1 MYQDKPPI
9 EDVMIHYGVSVMDG
23 APGRGS
29 GRYPWGSGENPKQR
43 TDTFLSRYN
52 EYAGQGLTEKEI
64 AEKMGTTTTKL
75 RVQLSYAKSQK
86 RMQMVDQAKSL
97 RKEGKSLNEIAEI
110 MGFDNDS
117 SVRSLLNENAET
129 RMRQSTATAD
139 KLREL
144 VKEKG
149 FLDVGPGAERELGV
163 SRTKFDQALY
173 ILEMEGYDTFNRRI
187 PQATNPAQKT
197 TLKVLTPPGTQYSEI
212 YDASKIHSVGDYAI
226 SYDDGETF
234 HKPFEFPSS
243 LDSKRLMINYAEDGG
258 IQKDGVIELRR
269 GVKDLDLGDSHY
281 AQVRILVDGDHYLKG
296 MAVYADDLPDG
307 VDVRF
312 NTNKNKDVPMMD
324 VLKKVKR
331 DRDGNVD
338 QDNPFGSLIKEKG
351 GQSFYDDPN
360 GKYTGAEGQ
369 KQSLSLINKRADE
382 GDWGSW
388 GDTAPSQF
396 LAKQP
401 IALINRQLGIS
412 IEDKQAEFDEIKSLT
427 NPTVKRKLLADFADG
442 CDKNAVTLQAAAL
455 PRQKYQVILPLK
467 SVSENEIYAP
477 NYNDGET
484 VALIRYPHGGL
495 FEIPVLKVNNKN
507 AEGKRVIGTNPK
519 DAVGINS
526 KVAERLSGADFDG
539 DTVMVIPFGKNYKI
553 ASRPPLEGLKDFDP
567 KVEYKIPAGDTK
579 TKRMTDANTQKQMG
593 VVSNL
598 IMDMT
603 LAGAKPEEL
612 ARAVRHSMVVID
624 AKKHDLDYKRSES
637 DNGIAELKRKYQG
650 QYDENGQYHEGSAT
664 LITKAK
670 SEVSVPKRQG
680 SGYINVPGVK
690 VLVVE
695 NGKKKSVDG
704 YDPTK
709 PLGAKLYKTADD
721 LYYET
726 SRVDKKTGEV
736 IAKQKMRTQ
745 QSTKMAETD
754 DAYTLVSYRR
764 TKAELAYAEYANKLK
779 SLANE
784 ARKEMKA
791 TGTLKYSPEAKKAYE
806 PEVTRL
812 QSALALANSNKP
824 RERQAQVLANARIKE
839 KIEAD
844 PDLAND
850 KKMLKKVSQQ
860 AIVAA
865 RQQVGA
871 KRHPITISDKEWE
884 AIQAGAISD
893 NVLSQILESADID
906 NLRQRAT
913 PRASNELSNS
923 KITLIKARAASG
935 YTNAQ
940 IAESLGI
947 SASTVSKYL
956 NA

>member
-29 GRYPWGSGENPKQR
+29 GRYPWGSGDNPKQR

-52 EYAGQGLTEKEI
+52 EYASKGLTEKEI

-129 RMRQSTATAD
+129 RMRQSTATAN

-144 VKEKG
+144 VEEKG
-149 FLDVGPGAERELGV
+149 FLEVGLGVEQELGV
-163 SRTKFDQALY
+163 SRTKLDQALY
-173 ILEMEGYDTFNRRI
+173 TLELEGYNIYNRRI

-197 TLKVLTPPGTQYSEI
+197 TLKVLTPPGTKYSEI

-258 IQKDGVIELRR
+258 IKKDGVIEIRR
-269 GVKDLDLGDSHY
+269 GVKDLDMGSLHY
-281 AQVRILVDGDHYLKG
+281 GQARILVDGTHYLKG
-296 MAVYADDLPDG
+296 MAVYADDLPEG

-312 NTNKNKDVPMMD
+312 NTNKTKDVPMMD

-331 DRDGNVD
+331 DKDGNVD
-338 QDNPFGSLIKEKG
+338 RDNPFGSLIKEKG
-351 GQSFYDDPN
+351 GQSYYIGDD
-360 GKYTGAEGQ
+360 GKEH
-369 KQSLSLINKRADE
+369 LSKINWRAVE
-382 GDWGSW
+382 GDWGEW
-388 GDTAPSQF
+388 ADKLPSQF

-401 IALINRQLGIS
+401 IALINRQLKIA
-412 IEDKQAEFDEIKSLT
+412 IEDKQAEFDEIRSLT
-427 NPTVKRKLLADFADG
+427 NPTVKRKLLEDFADG

-455 PRQKYQVILPLK
+455 PRQKYQVILPLN
-467 SVSENEIYAP
+467 SISENEIYAP
-477 NYNDGET
+477 NFNDGET
-484 VALIRYPHGGL
+484 VALVRYPHGGL
-495 FEIPVLKVNNKN
+495 FEIPILKVNTKN
-507 AEGKRVIGTNPK
+507 TEGKRVIGTNPK

-539 DTVMVIPFGKNYKI
+539 DTVMVIPFGKGYKI
-553 ASRPPLEGLKDFDP
+553 ASQPELEGLKGFDP

-603 LAGAKPEEL
+603 LAGASTEEL

-650 QYDENGQYHEGSAT
+650 HFDENGQYHEGSAT
-664 LITKAK
+664 LITRAK
-670 SEVSVPKRQG
+670 SEISVPKRQG
-680 SGYINVPGVK
+680 SGVIDP
-690 VLVVE
+690 E
-695 NGKKKSVDG
+695 TGKK
-704 YDPTK
+704 T
-709 PLGAKLYKTADD
+709 YKTADD

-726 SRVDKKTGEV
+726 SRVNKKTGEV
-736 IAKQKMRTQ
+736 ITKQKMRTQ

-893 NVLSQILESADID
+893 NVLSQILDSADID

-913 PRASNELSNS
+913 PRANNELSNG
-923 KITLIKARAASG
+923 KIALIKARAASG

-956 NA
+956 NT

>member
-43 TDTFLSRYN
+43 TDTFLSRYK

-129 RMRQSTATAD
+129 RMRQSTATAN

-144 VKEKG
+144 VEEKG

-197 TLKVLTPPGTQYSEI
+197 TLKVLTPPGTKYSEI

-258 IQKDGVIELRR
+258 IQKDGVIEIRR
-269 GVKDLDLGDSHY
+269 GVKDLDMGSLHY
-281 AQVRILVDGDHYLKG
+281 GQARILVDGTHYLKG

-312 NTNKNKDVPMMD
+312 NTNKTKDVPMMD

-331 DRDGNVD
+331 DKDGNVD
-338 QDNPFGSLIKEKG
+338 RDNPFGSLIKEKG
-351 GQSFYDDPN
+351 GQSYYIGDD
-360 GKYTGAEGQ
+360 GKEH
-369 KQSLSLINKRADE
+369 LSKINWRAVE
-382 GDWGSW
+382 GDWGEW
-388 GDTAPSQF
+388 ADKLPSQF

-401 IALINRQLGIS
+401 IALINRQLKIA
-412 IEDKQAEFDEIKSLT
+412 IEDKQAEFDEIRSLT
-427 NPTVKRKLLADFADG
+427 NPTVKRKLLEDFADG

-455 PRQKYQVILPLK
+455 PRQKYQVILPLN
-467 SVSENEIYAP
+467 SISENEIYAP
-477 NYNDGET
+477 NFNDGET
-484 VALIRYPHGGL
+484 VALVRYPHGGL
-495 FEIPVLKVNNKN
+495 FEIPILKVNTKN
-507 AEGKRVIGTNPK
+507 TEGKRVIGTNPK
-519 DAVGINS
+519 DAVGINA

-539 DTVMVIPFGKNYKI
+539 DTVMVIPFGKGYKI
-553 ASRPPLEGLKDFDP
+553 ASQPELKGLKGFDP

-593 VVSNL
+593 VISNL

-637 DNGIAELKRKYQG
+637 DNGIAELKRIYQG

-664 LITKAK
+664 LITRAK
-670 SEVSVPKRQG
+670 SQQSVPKRQG
-680 SGYINVPGVK
+680 SGVIDP
-690 VLVVE
+690 E
-695 NGKKKSVDG
+695 TGKK
-704 YDPTK
+704 T
-709 PLGAKLYKTADD
+709 YKTADD

-736 IAKQKMRTQ
+736 ITKQKMRTQ

-893 NVLSQILESADID
+893 NVLSQILDSADID

-956 NA
+956 NT